1 MKDLQIEYIEIEK
14 LTPYKN
20 NSKIHTKQ
28 QIRHIANS
36 IEKFGFNDPLGI
48 CGNDNIVLEGNG
60 RIEAAKI
67 IKMEKLPCVRLD
79 HLNEDEQRAYV
90 IAHNATTLST
100 GFDEGVLFAELE
112 KIQKDFDLN
121 GFGLKT
127 EKFEQTIDKLQ
138 EKELK
143 KFKLVHYLI
152 TLDLNNNDK
161 VIDYIA
167 KIREISGV
175 EVDSNIE

>member
-1 MKDLQIEYIEIEK
+1 M
-14 LTPYKN
+14 
-20 NSKIHTKQ
+20 
-28 QIRHIANS
+28 
-36 IEKFGFNDPLGI
+36 
-48 CGNDNIVLEGNG
+48 LEGNG
-60 RIEAAKI
+60 RIEAAKLLNI
-67 IKMEKLPCVRLD
+67 EKLPCVRLD
-79 HLNEDEQRAYV
+79 HLNKDEQRAYV
-90 IAHNATTLST
+90 ITHNATTLST

-112 KIQKDFDLN
+112 KLQKDFDLN

-127 EKFEQTIDKLQ
+127 EKFEQTIVQLQ

-152 TLDLNNNDK
+152 TLDLNDNDK

-167 KIREISGV
+167 KIRELAGV